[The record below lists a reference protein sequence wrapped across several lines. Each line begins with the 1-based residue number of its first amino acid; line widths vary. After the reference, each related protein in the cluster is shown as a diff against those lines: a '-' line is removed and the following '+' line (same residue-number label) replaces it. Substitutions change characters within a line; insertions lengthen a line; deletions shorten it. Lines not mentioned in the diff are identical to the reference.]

1 MRSIVKE
8 YAKKQQKLIEK
19 AKKSSEG
26 IFKGVSA
33 KDLLDDPASFSQF
46 MVQKAFIRFKE
57 YVATPASEL
66 GFLLADA
73 LDNATKKDI
82 KESLKLGSTTKKTTD
97 RDR

>member
-1 MRSIVKE
+1 MRSIVKD

-46 MVQKAFIRFKE
+46 MVQKAFMRFKE
-57 YVATPASEL
+57 HVATPASEL

-73 LDNATKKDI
+73 LENATRTEI
-82 KESLKLGSTTKKTTD
+82 KASLAVGSTAKKTTD
-97 RDR
+97 